1 MKKYLSSF
9 FIASLLVSQ
18 LNVLAQ
24 QYAASAVEY
33 KNYPV
38 LRQDITDS
46 SLLKLLK
53 PYSDSVNKIMGKVIG
68 FATMPL
74 YEKQPESALGNFMAD
89 AMKLM
94 AEKKFGRS
102 IDAAVIN
109 SGGIRSSI
117 PKGDITI
124 KNAYEVM
131 PFDNLIVLQEL
142 KGSVLRKFLDHSAN
156 KGGWGVSG
164 IKMQIRDHRAD
175 SVFLNGKLLDDNA
188 TYVIALTDYV
198 AGGGDYSEMLK
209 NIPVINIGY
218 LYRDAIIEYIQGFT
232 TQGKPVSAT
241 IENRV
246 INADR

>member
-1 MKKYLSSF
+1 MKKFLSSF
-9 FIASLLVSQ
+9 LIASLLVSQ
-18 LNVLAQ
+18 LNVMAQ

-46 SLLKLLK
+46 SLLKLIK
-53 PYSDSVNKIMGKVIG
+53 PYSDSVNKMMGRVIG

-94 AEKKFGRS
+94 AEKRFGRS
-102 IDAAVIN
+102 VDAAVIN
-109 SGGIRSSI
+109 SGGIRASI

-124 KNAYEVM
+124 KNAYEVT

-164 IKMQIRDHRAD
+164 MKMQIRDHRAD
-175 SVFLNGKLLDDNA
+175 SVFLNGRMLDDSA
-188 TYVIALTDYV
+188 SYVIALTDYV
-198 AGGGDYSEMLK
+198 AHGGDYSEMLK

-218 LYRDAIIEYIQGFT
+218 LYRDAIIEYIQEFT
-232 TQGKPVSAT
+232 RQGKPVSAN

-246 INADR
+246 VNADR